1 MTNPTETKAR
11 LDHLW
16 STYTTAIEALANE
29 IFEGEVKP
37 LCDKHNYGFG
47 FTKLAKFWHIY
58 HLGSLVPVMDQYGCT
73 EDDLKPLQELL
84 SLKVGG
90 LYIALGSL
98 MPEYVPE
105 QEQSNEQP

>member
-16 STYTTAIEALANE
+16 STYTTAVRDLANE
-29 IFEGEVKP
+29 IFEGEIKP
-37 LCDKHNYGFG
+37 LCDRYGYSFG
-47 FTKLAKFWHIY
+47 FMRLSRFWQVY
-58 HLGSLVPVMDQYGCT
+58 HLENRIPVMDQYGCY
-73 EDDLKPLQELL
+73 EGDLKPLQELL

-98 MPEYVPE
+98 MPEYVPG
-105 QEQSNEQP
+105 QEKDE